1 MDKKIVILGSGESG
15 VGAALLAKHSG
26 YDVFVSDRG
35 HIKDKYKK
43 ILLSN
48 QIPFEENKHD
58 IRIIKTADI
67 VVKSP
72 GIPNT
77 APIIQTIK
85 ENNIPLIGEI
95 EFASQFFKG
104 KIIAI
109 TGSNGKTTTTYLTYH
124 ILKTAGLNVII
135 GGNVGKSFSACV
147 LENPGADW
155 AVVETSSFQ
164 LEDIESFHP
173 HIAVLLNITPDHLDR
188 YDYDFMKY
196 ARAKWNITK
205 NLTEKDYF
213 IFNADDPVIQQL
225 LTDTK
230 PMASLLPF
238 SIQNPQKPG
247 GYLESEQLVIEIN
260 HKNQYSMS
268 IYDLALAGKHN
279 VYNSLAAALAAKAID
294 IKNKVIRESLHDFKG
309 VEHRLEKVSTISGIE
324 FINDSKA
331 TNVNSAWYALESMT
345 KPVVW
350 IAGGIDKGNDY
361 STLHDIVKQKVK
373 ALICLG
379 VDNQK
384 LIQSFKDIVPVI
396 HEARSMEEAV
406 KKAYYSAKKGDV
418 VLLSPACASFDLFE
432 NYEHRGEQFKKAVR
446 EL

>member
-35 HIKDKYKK
+35 LIKDKYKK

-58 IRIIKTADI
+58 IRFIKTADI

-188 YDYDFMKY
+188 Y
-196 ARAKWNITK
+196 
-205 NLTEKDYF
+205 
-213 IFNADDPVIQQL
+213 
-225 LTDTK
+225 
-230 PMASLLPF
+230 
-238 SIQNPQKPG
+238 
-247 GYLESEQLVIEIN
+247 
-260 HKNQYSMS
+260 
-268 IYDLALAGKHN
+268 
-279 VYNSLAAALAAKAID
+279 
-294 IKNKVIRESLHDFKG
+294 
-309 VEHRLEKVSTISGIE
+309 GI
-324 FINDSKA
+324 
-331 TNVNSAWYALESMT
+331 
-345 KPVVW
+345 
-350 IAGGIDKGNDY
+350 
-361 STLHDIVKQKVK
+361 
-373 ALICLG
+373 
-379 VDNQK
+379 
-384 LIQSFKDIVPVI
+384 
-396 HEARSMEEAV
+396 
-406 KKAYYSAKKGDV
+406 
-418 VLLSPACASFDLFE
+418 
-432 NYEHRGEQFKKAVR
+432 
-446 EL
+446 